1 MRTTRALAC
10 GIDSAAPTSCARR
23 WQILRA
29 RSARRERGFNDNGT
43 CGEICRAPHHSN
55 VQRNKPRWN
64 AEDFTSMIL
73 SYSRV
78 REFSLPARL
87 ADGKKKCVDV
97 PRCDTASRALWRSP
111 EGLGRSP
118 GRKKGKTPIP
128 KCLGVRR
135 CRSLPLAS
143 VARTLK
149 WRKRN
154 AQKRIRI

>member
-1 MRTTRALAC
+1 MRAAC
-10 GIDSAAPTSCARR
+10 GFVRLSVRTAPQSCARR
-23 WQILRA
+23 WQVGRA
-29 RSARRERGFNDNGT
+29 PSMRGVHRFNEFGG
-43 CGEICRAPHHSN
+43 CGEFCRAPHHST
-55 VQRNKPRWN
+55 VQRNKPPWD
-64 AEDFTSMIL
+64 AEDFTSTIL

-78 REFSLPARL
+78 CEFSLPARL

-97 PRCDTASRALWRSP
+97 PRCDTASRALWRRQQGSVDRQ
-111 EGLGRSP
+111 GV
-118 GRKKGKTPIP
+118 KKGKTPIP